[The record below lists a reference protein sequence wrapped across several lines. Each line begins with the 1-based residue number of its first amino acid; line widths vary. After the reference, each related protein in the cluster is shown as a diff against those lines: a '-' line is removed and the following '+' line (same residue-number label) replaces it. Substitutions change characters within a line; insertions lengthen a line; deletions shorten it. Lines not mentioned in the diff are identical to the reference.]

1 MTTPVVPQLVLDDLQ
16 LSFGGV
22 RALDGVSLSVA
33 PGEIVAVVGP
43 NGAGKSSLLNTISGL
58 YVPRSGRIEFE
69 GKSILG
75 LKPHRVARLG
85 IARTFQNIG
94 LFTSQS
100 VIDNLLL
107 VGQAQEVQPVIDMLD
122 LRRECDRSVE
132 TLPYGMQKRVEL
144 GRALAQRPRLLL
156 LDEPL
161 AGMNRREKVDM
172 ARCILEVHRDSGLT
186 VVMIE
191 HDMGLVMEI
200 SQRICVLDFGKVI
213 AVGPPSEIRHDPTVV
228 RAYLGTPSE
237 AMSAEH
243 LGDERSHSIGLPHA
257 G

>member
-1 MTTPVVPQLVLDDLQ
+1 MNAQLVMHDVQLD
-16 LSFGGV
+16 FGGV
-22 RALDGVSLSVA
+22 RALDGVSLAVDKA
-33 PGEIVAVVGP
+33 EIVAIIGP

-69 GKSILG
+69 GRPIVR
-75 LKPHRVARLG
+75 LKPHKVARLG

-94 LFTSQS
+94 LFPTQS

-107 VGQAQEVQPVIDMLD
+107 VGSAGEVQPVMDMLD
-122 LRRECDRSVE
+122 IRHTSEHPVG
-132 TLPYGMQKRVEL
+132 TLPYGVQKRVEL

-161 AGMNRREKVDM
+161 AGMNRREKEAM
-172 ARCILEVHRDSGLT
+172 ARCILEVHRQTEVT

-191 HDMGLVMEI
+191 HDMAFVMEL
-200 SQRICVLDFGKVI
+200 SQRIYVLDFGKVI
-213 AVGPPSEIRHDPTVV
+213 AEGPPDAIRSDPVVV
-228 RAYLGTPSE
+228 RAY
-237 AMSAEH
+237 
-243 LGDERSHSIGLPHA
+243 LGDERSHSVGLLHA